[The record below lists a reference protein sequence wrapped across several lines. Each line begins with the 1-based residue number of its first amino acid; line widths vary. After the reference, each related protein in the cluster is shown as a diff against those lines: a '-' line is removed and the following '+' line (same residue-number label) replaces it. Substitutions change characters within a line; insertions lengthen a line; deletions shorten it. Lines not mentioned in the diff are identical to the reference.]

1 MSVSNVLVVTNDDGF
16 AQTIRDYLQQTVA
29 VKTVSTRDAA
39 LDCASRFCP
48 DLLLLDH
55 DSSDVD
61 CLEIVAIMRALR
73 CRFECVLVT
82 SRPSESLSLEAA
94 AKGITHLLVKP
105 FGIAEV
111 EQLIGI
117 STVPHVQLRSRLTA
131 GANGSELNLP

>member
-16 AQTIRDYLQQTVA
+16 AQTVRDFLKQMVA
-29 VKTVSTRDAA
+29 VKTVSTREAA

-55 DSSDVD
+55 DSSEVD

-94 AKGITHLLVKP
+94 AKGLLTCW
-105 FGIAEV
+105 
-111 EQLIGI
+111 
-117 STVPHVQLRSRLTA
+117 SSRLA
-131 GANGSELNLP
+131 SRSWKA